1 MPVPD
6 FGRAR
11 EGPSL
16 FRPLKRGDGR
26 AEQARKKKKP
36 APVGAPATS
45 FRFRVSRCPDP
56 SRPDSSRRG
65 CSGVRPGVQLRTT
78 PAGAASRPAIT
89 TPHES
94 APQRTGHRS
103 IIGILRV
110 SRNFYR
116 TSGARSRL
124 RAPSQP
130 LMLGEAYRPRPAVPM
145 SIGPKRSTLGAG
157 VRFEQK

>member
-6 FGRAR
+6 LGRAR
-11 EGPSL
+11 ESPSL

-36 APVGAPATS
+36 APVGAPRDIFPLS
-45 FRFRVSRCPDP
+45 RFTVPGP
-56 SRPDSSRRG
+56 GRPGSSRRG

-94 APQRTGHRS
+94 APQRTGQTEYNRNIES
-103 IIGILRV
+103 CKEFLPNVKAVNLRC
-110 SRNFYR
+110 RC
-116 TSGARSRL
+116 
-124 RAPSQP
+124 
-130 LMLGEAYRPRPAVPM
+130 E
-145 SIGPKRSTLGAG
+145 I
-157 VRFEQK
+157 